1 MVLSLKTLWCFR
13 ELLNFDPCR
22 PTNIVRVT
30 ENDSFVD
37 SIYIIQ
43 LHEQQGMFKKTIDV
57 FLLDATYNTNYANMA
72 LYTLLVTDNY
82 GYIKG
87 LSVAYYFV
95 C

>member
-1 MVLSLKTLWCFR
+1 MNNKG
-13 ELLNFDPCR
+13 
-22 PTNIVRVT
+22 
-30 ENDSFVD
+30 
-37 SIYIIQ
+37 Y
-43 LHEQQGMFKKTIDV
+43 MFKKFIDV
-57 FLLDATYNTNYANMA
+57 FLLDATYNTNDANMA